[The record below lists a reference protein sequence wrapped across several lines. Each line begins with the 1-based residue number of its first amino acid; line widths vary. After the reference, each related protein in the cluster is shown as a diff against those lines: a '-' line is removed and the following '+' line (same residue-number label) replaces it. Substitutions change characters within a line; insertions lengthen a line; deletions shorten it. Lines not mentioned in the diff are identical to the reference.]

1 MADAGLA
8 GCPTSEG
15 ARGEGVNSVQG
26 GGGRLVG
33 VVVDG
38 WGGRY
43 PRIRWTMAWER
54 RRGRGKRLEGRGE
67 AAPLTRDTPS
77 PCNSSRAAVVGRV
90 SGGRD
95 AKDNLKRG
103 KRG

>member
-1 MADAGLA
+1 MG
-8 GCPTSEG
+8 EKK
-15 ARGEGVNSVQG
+15 GEGEK
-26 GGGRLVG
+26 
-33 VVVDG
+33 
-38 WGGRY
+38 
-43 PRIRWTMAWER
+43 T
-54 RRGRGKRLEGRGE
+54 RGE
-67 AAPLTRDTPS
+67 APPLTRDTPS